1 MKMKKKY
8 LVLILF
14 VTAVSVLTCC
24 NSKKYDVKEEVIE
37 EPEID
42 EYAVLFD
49 TNNTPNRAT
58 ENLSGEVIIITE
70 NDFIERI
77 TEIDNPKGFQYLGQT
92 PCIVEL
98 YADRCKPCIVQ
109 TGLMNEMAPDYKGK
123 VIFYRLNIDRA
134 YGVANAFKVKN
145 IPMMLYFKPR
155 GKFSTTVGYLNKA
168 ELTDMIDKLLLN
180 P

>member
-1 MKMKKKY
+1 MKIQKKY
-8 LVLILF
+8 LILMLF
-14 VTAVSVLTCC
+14 VAAVFVLVCC
-24 NSKKYDVKEEVIE
+24 NSKKNNVKEEVVE

-42 EYAVLFD
+42 EYAVLFN
-49 TNNTPNRAT
+49 TNTSNRAT
-58 ENLSGEVIIITE
+58 ENLSGEVILITE
-70 NDFIERI
+70 NDFIEKI
-77 TEIDNPKGFQYLGQT
+77 TVIDNPKGFQYVGQT

-98 YADRCKPCIVQ
+98 YADRCKACIVQ

-123 VIFYRLNIDRA
+123 VIFYRLDIDRA

-145 IPMMLYFKPR
+145 IPMILYFKPR
-155 GKFSTTVGYLNKA
+155 GKFSTTVGYLNKV